1 VSFRLKAILGMALL
15 ICETAVQAE
24 DPAARA
30 RQAQELVTSG
40 KSEEAIPIYRDLTSQ
55 FPRNGTLYLN
65 LSIAEYN
72 AKRYENAANDAINAL
87 RLDPRL
93 VASNLFLGA
102 SYLELGRYE
111 AALEPLGNVV
121 TANPDDRNA
130 RLMLSQ
136 ALLETGRIKDA
147 LESFRISTELLPA
160 NPKAWYGLGRVYDAL
175 AVAAAEQFQRA
186 PVSAYSLAVAG
197 NTNLDQKRLGS
208 AYEAYSKSLAT
219 GPVLLDVCSGL
230 AQIYREIGHSGWI
243 RKECQSTQV
252 SDGQNPAYAAYIGY
266 RRQAREAYSRLER
279 LPDSL
284 ELHLHTAGTFDKIG
298 NCIEAAK
305 EWRKSLE
312 LTPQSRAIQTGLA
325 WSSYRCRDYETVLGV
340 VGDLLKSD
348 RASANLNFLFGA
360 TLLNQQQAD
369 RAIPYLT
376 SALKIDPDFV
386 PAHTALGQALLLTGK
401 AQEAIPHLY
410 RGITTDEDGTVHFE
424 LLRALQLTKQTER
437 ARIALNEYQEF
448 RSAAEKKKSWE
459 DGAEIIAP

>member
-1 VSFRLKAILGMALL
+1 MSFRLKAALGAALL
-15 ICETAVQAE
+15 IFEAAGQAE

-30 RQAQELVTSG
+30 RQAQELVISG
-40 KSEEAIPIYRDLTSQ
+40 KSEGAIPIYRDLISQ
-55 FPRNGTLYLN
+55 FPHNGTLFLN

-72 AKRYENAANDAINAL
+72 AKNYENAANDAITAL

-93 VASNLFLGA
+93 VSSNLFLGA
-102 SYLELGRYE
+102 SYLELGKYE
-111 AALEPLGNVV
+111 AALEPLNNVV
-121 TANPDDRNA
+121 TANPGDRNA

-175 AVAAAEQFQRA
+175 AVAAAEQVQSA
-186 PVSAYSLAVAG
+186 PVSAYSLAISG

-208 AYEAYSKSLAT
+208 AYEAYSKSLAA

-230 AQIYREIGHSGWI
+230 AQIYKDVGHPGWI
-243 RKECQSTQV
+243 RDDCRSSKISN
-252 SDGQNPAYAAYIGY
+252 GQNPAYAAYVGY
-266 RRQAREAYSRLER
+266 RQQAREAYDHLTQ
-279 LPDSL
+279 LPASL

-298 NCIEAAK
+298 NCVEAAK

-312 LTPQSRAIQTGLA
+312 LAPQSRAIQTGLA
-325 WSSYRCRDYETVLGV
+325 WSSYRCRDYETTLKV

-348 RASANLNFLFGA
+348 QGAASLNFLYGA
-360 TLLNQQQAD
+360 TLLNLQQPD
-369 RAIPYLT
+369 RAISYLT
-376 SALKIDPDFV
+376 SALTINSDFV
-386 PAHTALGQALLLTGK
+386 PAHTALGQALLLAGK
-401 AQEAIPHLY
+401 AEEAIPHLQ
-410 RGITTDEDGTVHFE
+410 RGMPTDEDGTVHFE